1 MRHAEHRGEV
11 TPTVRPEMT
20 TGGVAATAA
29 LTLLGGWAIWR
40 LTPNNAHYAIHWAWL
55 PGTAIGTLGGLYGG
69 LCGWLAPRGVGR
81 GPMLAAGYLQVAAS
95 AAMLVGG
102 VALLVSGTS
111 FFTWYSW
118 LMPGA
123 AGVVFW
129 PKGLSMIRQVY
140 DQTEMRR
147 LESRDIAET

>member
-1 MRHAEHRGEV
+1 
-11 TPTVRPEMT
+11 MT

-29 LTLLGGWAIWR
+29 LALLGGWAAWR
-40 LTPNNAHYAIHWAWL
+40 LTPDTAHYASRWAWL

-81 GPMLAAGYLQVAAS
+81 GPMLAAGYLQMAAS

-102 VALLVSGTS
+102 IALLASGTR

-118 LMPGA
+118 LLPGLV
-123 AGVVFW
+123 GVIFF
-129 PKGLSMIRQVY
+129 PGGLSMIRRVY
-140 DQTEMRR
+140 DQAEMRR
-147 LESRDIAET
+147 LESRDIAQT